1 MMRMRWIV
9 LCVTAVALAWE
20 PAIALEAGAAKVDI
34 TGPVGAP
41 LNGYGAR
48 WGRDSVAVHDP
59 LWARALY
66 LDDGQT
72 RLFLVNLDL
81 CLVNRE
87 LRERVLALAPGDVP
101 KENIILT
108 ATHTHSAQGAMIKD
122 VPFRFVSGRFMP
134 EVLESTARSIAQ
146 AMHEARE
153 SRRRAAIGHGEVRQQ
168 VLSANR
174 RVPGGP
180 IDEQI
185 GVILVVDA
193 DGSPIAVVTNFA
205 AHPTSVGGDDFYSYS
220 ADYIGFYYNEL
231 ERLTAPG
238 CVAMFLN
245 GTQGNQTIGNPEG
258 KSGWDR
264 TESVGKLL
272 ALRAKEAINRISC
285 GEATLRLTYAEPALP
300 STLASFLPSTTP
312 LHALEING
320 LLINFFP
327 GEPCV
332 EIGLEMRRRALERGY
347 KAQYS
352 VGLSNDYLM
361 YFIPRKF
368 YADVNYESGANFFG
382 PLIEDW
388 FYREFTCMMSLGD
401 PAPEPPAIPRAS
413 VAETPGGL
421 HIVLEG
427 APHVLGVQRGRAF
440 AEDIRLRSETR
451 IRDAIAGGA
460 LLPQGGIWARVPG
473 FVDVA
478 PLALTMLAMGA
489 RPLLEGIPESVF
501 EEIEGI
507 AEGAELPFDAVW
519 LLQNAAYFHALPDK
533 GTLFNTP
540 LCTMFAAV
548 GDRGGR
554 DDLIVGRNLD
564 WAAMELPVVMEV
576 RPDNGRRFI
585 QVGFTWNA
593 GVFTAMN
600 DAGLVLCAERVPALR
615 EPPLKG
621 APIEMILREIIQ
633 NESHPDRAADR
644 LHTCEYL
651 RGWHVLIAG
660 RVSETVRATRNDRAS
675 ESTRELSRALVLEFG
690 EKITQR
696 EAEDGLLLGALPE
709 THPVETDTAV
719 RYARVAALLADERI
733 VGRADAIR
741 VLADRE
747 DGRTGMARI
756 LSEFTR
762 HSVVFEPKSRTMY
775 VAFTDV
781 HGELGEYAIYSLG
794 GGTSHE

>member
-1 MMRMRWIV
+1 MRWFA
-9 LCVTAVALAWE
+9 LCLLGTMLAWSS
-20 PAIALEAGAAKVDI
+20 AHSLEAGAAKVEI

-81 CLVNRE
+81 CIVNRE
-87 LRERVLALAPGDVP
+87 LRDRVLALAPGDVP
-101 KENIILT
+101 KDNIILT

-122 VPFRFVSGRFMP
+122 FPFRFVSGRFMP
-134 EVLESTARSIAQ
+134 EVLESTARGIVQ
-146 AMHEARE
+146 AMHEAME

-174 RVPGGP
+174 RYPGGP

-193 DGSPIAVVTNFA
+193 DGSPIAVLANFA

-220 ADYIGFYYNEL
+220 ADYVGFYYDEL

-238 CVAMFLN
+238 CIAMFLN
-245 GTQGNQTIGNPEG
+245 GAQGNQTIGNPEG

-272 ALRAKEAINRISC
+272 ALRVKEAINRISC
-285 GEATLRLTYAEPALP
+285 GETTLRLTYAEPALP
-300 STLASFLPSTTP
+300 RSIASFLPDTTP
-312 LHALEING
+312 LHALEIND

-347 KAQYS
+347 KAHYS

-368 YADVNYESGANFFG
+368 YAHVNYESGANFFG
-382 PLIEDW
+382 PRIEEW
-388 FYREFTCMMSLGD
+388 FYREFTRMMSLGD
-401 PAPEPPAIPRAS
+401 PEPEPTAIPPAQML
-413 VAETPGGL
+413 EGPGGL
-421 HIVLEG
+421 HIILEG
-427 APHVLGVQRGRAF
+427 APHALGVQRGRVF
-440 AEDIRLRSETR
+440 AEDIRLRYETR
-451 IRDAIAGGA
+451 VRAAISDGV
-460 LLPQGGIWARVPG
+460 LLPRGGMWMHVPR
-473 FVDVA
+473 FIDVT
-478 PLALTMLAMGA
+478 PLALIMLATGS

-519 LLQNAAYFHALPDK
+519 LLQNAAHFHALPDK
-533 GTLFNTP
+533 EPLFNTP
-540 LCTMFAAV
+540 LCTMFAAI
-548 GDRGGR
+548 GDRAGG
-554 DDLIVGRNLD
+554 DDLVVGRNLD
-564 WAAMELPVVMEV
+564 WGDIELPVVAEV
-576 RPDNGRRFI
+576 RPDTGRRFI

-600 DAGLVLCAERVPALR
+600 DAGLVLCAERVPFLG

-621 APIEMILREIIQ
+621 APIETVLREIIQ
-633 NESHPDRAADR
+633 TESHPERAAER
-644 LHTCEYL
+644 LRTCDYL

-660 RVSETVRATRNDRAS
+660 RISETVRSMRNNRAL
-675 ESTRELSRALVLEFG
+675 ETTRELSRALVLEFG
-690 EKITQR
+690 ETITQR
-696 EAEDGLLLGALPE
+696 EAVDGLLLGLLPE
-709 THPVETDTAV
+709 AHPDETDAAA
-719 RYARVAALLADERI
+719 RYARVAALLAGERI

-756 LSEFTR
+756 FNEFTR
-762 HSVVFEPKSRTMY
+762 HSVVFEPKSLTMY
-775 VAFTDV
+775 VAFTDAR
-781 HGELGEYAIYSLG
+781 GELGEYAAYSLA